1 MNFTKLLD
9 WSTHKTNKNT
19 SGVVPM
25 PNSSSVTAAP
35 QAPTPALS
43 MPLCML
49 LVCQVILLAA
59 VMIQADNNLRL
70 VAGLLAL
77 PLLLLSWQLGK
88 GAQRNP
94 LAERL
99 DTINGK
105 LIDLSSVADET
116 GHDDGASLN
125 KLASRLRQSVTTL
138 QHHSL
143 QIALNSAATRLQSE
157 QAASEAGEQQSL
169 SDLIFHASEQTTAA
183 LQDISAR
190 AGGIT
195 AMNSRNLDMA
205 HQSQQQL
212 GEARRQ
218 MQDVN
223 QTMDGFR
230 HNIEALSAT
239 TSKVREILVT
249 VQDVSTQTNM
259 LALNAAIEAA
269 RAGEA
274 GRGFAVVADEVRNL
288 SQKVGTAAQQI
299 GILMEEMTG
308 AMDGADAQT
317 LRMIE
322 QSTASGAVVN
332 TATEQFELMVSDF
345 QQANDDLLMVSSALE
360 QLNATNQE
368 THQHSSR
375 IRELSLG
382 IGERMQRNFTQA
394 DTLRDTTNLL
404 VQQLCSF
411 RLGSGR
417 LEAITDMLFQ
427 RRNLI
432 EAQLEE
438 LRASGVDLFD
448 QNYRPIPNTNPQKH
462 DVSWVEPYRKRIQP
476 LLDEWD
482 QGGKDGV
489 LYLVPMTERGY
500 LPAARSAASQP
511 PTGNPQIDAAK
522 SMHQRFIPVSAS
534 EMESVRQ
541 CQHLSMGTFV
551 IPGTSTIVFVIYT
564 PVHVGGRRWG
574 TISAGIAPAALGI

>member
-1 MNFTKLLD
+1 MHDSQFTTAPAQTPRLPFSTPLLLL
-9 WSTHKTNKNT
+9 
-19 SGVVPM
+19 
-25 PNSSSVTAAP
+25 
-35 QAPTPALS
+35 LS
-43 MPLCML
+43 
-49 LVCQVILLAA
+49 CQVILLAA
-59 VMIQADNNLRL
+59 VLIQADNSLRL

-77 PLLLLSWQLGK
+77 PLLLLTWHLGK
-88 GAQRNP
+88 GPQRNP
-94 LAERL
+94 LATQIE
-99 DTINGK
+99 TINGK
-105 LIDLSSVADET
+105 LIDLSTISE
-116 GHDDGASLN
+116 GGSEQDGSASLQG
-125 KLASRLRQSVTTL
+125 LASRLRQSITSL
-138 QHHSL
+138 QHNSL
-143 QIALNSAATRLQSE
+143 QIALTSAASRLQSE
-157 QAASEAGEQQSL
+157 QAAQEAGEQQSL
-169 SDLIFHASEQTTAA
+169 SDLIFHASEQTTTA
-183 LQDISAR
+183 LQDISSR
-190 AGGIT
+190 TGGIT
-195 AMNSRNLDMA
+195 DMNSRNLDMA

-212 GEARRQ
+212 GDARRQ
-218 MQDVN
+218 MRDVN

-230 HNIEALSAT
+230 NNIEALSSST
-239 TSKVREILVT
+239 GKVREILVT
-249 VQDVSTQTNM
+249 VQDFATQTNM

-299 GILMEEMTG
+299 GVLMEEMTG
-308 AMDGADAQT
+308 AMAGADAQT

-322 QSTASGAVVN
+322 QSASTGAVVN
-332 TATEQFELMVSDF
+332 TATEQFEIMVNDF
-345 QQANDDLLMVSSALE
+345 QKANDDLLMVSSALE
-360 QLNATNQE
+360 ELNATNHE

-375 IRELSLG
+375 IRDLSLA
-382 IGERMQRNFTQA
+382 IGERMKQNFAQA
-394 DTLRDTTNLL
+394 DTMRDTTNLL
-404 VQQLCSF
+404 VQQLCNF

-427 RRNLI
+427 RRDQI
-432 EAQLEE
+432 EARLEE
-438 LRASGVDLFD
+438 LQASGVDLFD
-448 QNYRPIPNTNPQKH
+448 QNYRPIANTNPQKH

-511 PTGNPQIDAAK
+511 PTGNPQVDAAK

-564 PVHVGGRRWG
+564 PVRIGGRRWG

>member
-1 MNFTKLLD
+1 MHNSQ
-9 WSTHKTNKNT
+9 STTA
-19 SGVVPM
+19 VV
-25 PNSSSVTAAP
+25 
-35 QAPTPALS
+35 QAPGLS
-43 MPLCML
+43 LSTPLCL
-49 LVCQVILLAA
+49 LLACQIILLGA
-59 VMIQADNNLRL
+59 VLIQADNSLRL
-70 VAGLLAL
+70 VAGLLAM
-77 PLLLLSWQLGK
+77 PLLILSWQLGK
-88 GAQRNP
+88 STQRNP
-94 LAERL
+94 LATRL
-99 DTINGK
+99 EAINGK
-105 LIDLSSVADET
+105 LIDLSS
-116 GHDDGASLN
+116 GDDTAPQEDTASLSN
-125 KLASRLRQSVTTL
+125 LASRLRQSITSL
-138 QHHSL
+138 QHNSL
-143 QIALNSAATRLQSE
+143 QIALTSAATRLQSE
-157 QAASEAGEQQSL
+157 QAAKEAGEQQSL
-169 SDLIFHASEQTTAA
+169 SELIFHASEQTTTA

-190 AGGIT
+190 TSGIT
-195 AMNSRNLDMA
+195 GMNSRNLDMA
-205 HQSQQQL
+205 HQSQLQL
-212 GEARRQ
+212 GDARRQ

-239 TSKVREILVT
+239 TGKVREILVT
-249 VQDVSTQTNM
+249 VQDFSTQTNM

-288 SQKVGTAAQQI
+288 SQKVGSAAQQI
-299 GILMEEMTG
+299 GLLMEEMTG
-308 AMDGADAQT
+308 AMNGADAQT

-322 QSTASGAVVN
+322 QSAATGAVVN

-360 QLNATNQE
+360 ELHATNQE

-375 IRELSLG
+375 IRDLSLG
-382 IGERMQRNFTQA
+382 IGERMKQNFTQA

-404 VQQLCSF
+404 VQQLCNF

-438 LRASGVDLFD
+438 LKASGVDLFD
-448 QNYRPIPNTNPQKH
+448 QNYRPIANTNPQKH

-511 PTGNPQIDAAK
+511 PTGNPQVDAAK

-564 PVHVGGRRWG
+564 PVYVGGRRWG
-574 TISAGIAPAALGI
+574 TISAGIVPAALGI

>member
-1 MNFTKLLD
+1 MHNSP
-9 WSTHKTNKNT
+9 STTT
-19 SGVVPM
+19 TAQASGLPLF
-25 PNSSSVTAAP
+25 S
-35 QAPTPALS
+35 
-43 MPLCML
+43 PLCL
-49 LVCQVILLAA
+49 LLACQVILLGA
-59 VMIQADNNLRL
+59 VLIHADNSLRL

-77 PLLLLSWQLGK
+77 PLLLLTWQLGK
-88 GAQRNP
+88 GAKRNP
-94 LAERL
+94 LAGRL
-99 DTINGK
+99 EAINGQ
-105 LIDLSSVADET
+105 LIDLSNVSE
-116 GHDDGASLN
+116 GDDQDDAVSLQ
-125 KLASRLRQSVTTL
+125 KLASRLRQSITSL
-138 QHHSL
+138 QHNSL
-143 QIALNSAATRLQSE
+143 QIALTSAATRLQSE
-157 QAASEAGEQQSL
+157 QAAKEAGEQQSL

-195 AMNSRNLDMA
+195 EMNSRNLDMA
-205 HQSQQQL
+205 HQSQRQL
-212 GEARRQ
+212 SEARRQ

-223 QTMDGFR
+223 LTMDGFR
-230 HNIEALSAT
+230 HNIEALGST
-239 TSKVREILVT
+239 TGKVREILVT
-249 VQDVSTQTNM
+249 VQDFSAQTNM

-308 AMDGADAQT
+308 AMDGADVQT
-317 LRMIE
+317 LRMLE
-322 QSTASGAVVN
+322 QSAATSTVVN

-360 QLNATNQE
+360 ELNATNQE
-368 THQHSSR
+368 THQHSNR

-382 IGERMQRNFTQA
+382 IGDRMKQNFAQA

-427 RRNLI
+427 RRDLI
-432 EAQLEE
+432 EVQLEE
-438 LRASGVDLFD
+438 LKASGVDLFD

-462 DVSWVEPYRKRIQP
+462 DVSWVEPYRRRIQP

-482 QGGKDGV
+482 HGGKDGV

-511 PTGNPQIDAAK
+511 PTGNPQVDAAK
-522 SMHQRFIPVSAS
+522 SMHQRFIPVSES
-534 EMESVRQ
+534 EMNSVRQ

>member
-1 MNFTKLLD
+1 MQD
-9 WSTHKTNKNT
+9 IQS
-19 SGVVPM
+19 
-25 PNSSSVTAAP
+25 TAAP
-35 QAPTPALS
+35 APTPTFLA
-43 MPLCML
+43 PVYL
-49 LVCQVILLAA
+49 LLLCQVVLLAA
-59 VMIQADNNLRL
+59 VLIQADNGLRL

-77 PLLLLSWQLGK
+77 PLLLLTWHLGK
-88 GAQRNP
+88 GGQRNP
-94 LAERL
+94 LAARL
-99 DTINGK
+99 DAINGK
-105 LIDLSSVADET
+105 LINLTESAGADELE
-116 GHDDGASLN
+116 GSANLQ
-125 KLASRLRQSVTTL
+125 KLAARLRQSITSL
-138 QHHSL
+138 QHSSL
-143 QIALNSAATRLQSE
+143 QIALTSAATRLQSE
-157 QAASEAGEQQSL
+157 QAAQEAGEQQSL
-169 SDLIFHASEQTTAA
+169 SDLIFHASEQTSAA

-195 AMNSRNLDMA
+195 EMNSRNLDMA

-212 GEARRQ
+212 GDARRQ

-239 TSKVREILVT
+239 TGKVREILVT
-249 VQDVSTQTNM
+249 VQDFSTQTNM

-274 GRGFAVVADEVRNL
+274 GRSFAVVADEVRNL
-288 SQKVGTAAQQI
+288 SQKVGSAAQQI
-299 GILMEEMTG
+299 GVLMEEMTS
-308 AMDGADAQT
+308 AMNGADEQT

-322 QSTASGAVVN
+322 QSTSTGAVVN
-332 TATEQFELMVSDF
+332 TATEQFELMVNDF

-360 QLNATNQE
+360 ELNATNQE

-382 IGERMQRNFTQA
+382 IGERMQQNFTQA
-394 DTLRDTTNLL
+394 DTLRDTTNQL
-404 VQQLCSF
+404 VQQLCNF

-417 LEAITDMLFQ
+417 LEAITDMLFE
-427 RRNLI
+427 RRSLI
-432 EAQLEE
+432 ETQLEE
-438 LRASGVDLFD
+438 LKASGVDLFD
-448 QNYRPIPNTNPQKH
+448 QNYRPIPNTSPQKH

-500 LPAARSAASQP
+500 LAAARSAVSQP

-564 PVHVGGRRWG
+564 PVYVGGRRWG
-574 TISAGIAPAALGI
+574 TISAGIAPAALGV

>member
-1 MNFTKLLD
+1 MQDIQSTATPFQASRLSLPAPVYLLLIC
-9 WSTHKTNKNT
+9 
-19 SGVVPM
+19 
-25 PNSSSVTAAP
+25 
-35 QAPTPALS
+35 QA
-43 MPLCML
+43 
-49 LVCQVILLAA
+49 ILLAA
-59 VMIQADNNLRL
+59 VLIQADNGLRL

-77 PLLLLSWQLGK
+77 PLLLLTWQLGK
-88 GAQRNP
+88 GVQRNP
-94 LAERL
+94 LATRL
-99 DTINGK
+99 DAINGK
-105 LIDLSSVADET
+105 LIDLTESAAEGELEGST
-116 GHDDGASLN
+116 NLQ
-125 KLASRLRQSVTTL
+125 KLTARLRDNITSL
-138 QHHSL
+138 QHSSL
-143 QIALNSAATRLQSE
+143 QIALTSAATRLQSE
-157 QAASEAGEQQSL
+157 QAAKEAGEQQNL
-169 SDLIFHASEQTTAA
+169 AELIFHASEQTSAA

-195 AMNSRNLDMA
+195 EMNSRNLDMA

-212 GEARRQ
+212 GEARQQ

-239 TSKVREILVT
+239 TGKVREILVT
-249 VQDVSTQTNM
+249 VQDFSTQTNM

-288 SQKVGTAAQQI
+288 SQKVGSAAQQI
-299 GILMEEMTG
+299 GVLMEEMTN
-308 AMDGADAQT
+308 AMAGADAQT

-322 QSTASGAVVN
+322 QSASTSVVVN
-332 TATEQFELMVSDF
+332 TATEQFELMVNDF

-360 QLNATNQE
+360 ELNATNQE

-382 IGERMQRNFTQA
+382 IGQRMQQNFAQA
-394 DTLRDTTNLL
+394 DTLRDNTNQL

-427 RRNLI
+427 RRNVI

-438 LRASGVDLFD
+438 LKASGVDLFD
-448 QNYRPIPNTNPQKH
+448 QNYRAIPNTNPQKH

-522 SMHQRFIPVSAS
+522 SMHQRFIPVTES
-534 EMESVRQ
+534 EANSVRQ

-574 TISAGIAPAALGI
+574 TISAGIVPAALGI

>member
-1 MNFTKLLD
+1 MQD
-9 WSTHKTNKNT
+9 IQSTAT
-19 SGVVPM
+19 PF
-25 PNSSSVTAAP
+25 
-35 QAPTPALS
+35 QATRLSLPTPVY
-43 MPLCML
+43 L
-49 LVCQVILLAA
+49 LLICQAILLAA
-59 VMIQADNNLRL
+59 VLIQADNSLRL

-77 PLLLLSWQLGK
+77 PLLLLTWQLGK
-88 GAQRNP
+88 GTQRNP
-94 LAERL
+94 LATRL
-99 DTINGK
+99 DAINGK
-105 LIDLSSVADET
+105 LIDLTESAAE
-116 GHDDGASLN
+116 DDLEGSTHLQ
-125 KLASRLRQSVTTL
+125 KLTARLRDSITSL
-138 QHHSL
+138 QHSSL
-143 QIALNSAATRLQSE
+143 QIALTSAATRLQSE
-157 QAASEAGEQQSL
+157 QAAKEAGEQQSL
-169 SDLIFHASEQTTAA
+169 SELIFHASEQTSAA

-195 AMNSRNLDMA
+195 EMNSRNLDMA

-212 GEARRQ
+212 GEARQQ

-239 TSKVREILVT
+239 TGKVREILVT
-249 VQDVSTQTNM
+249 VQDFSTQTNM

-288 SQKVGTAAQQI
+288 SQKVGSAAQQI
-299 GILMEEMTG
+299 GVLMEEMTN
-308 AMDGADAQT
+308 AMAGADAQT

-322 QSTASGAVVN
+322 QSASTSVVVN
-332 TATEQFELMVSDF
+332 TATEQFELMVNDF

-360 QLNATNQE
+360 ELNATNQE

-382 IGERMQRNFTQA
+382 IGQRMQQNFAQA
-394 DTLRDTTNLL
+394 DTLRDNTNQL
-404 VQQLCSF
+404 VQQLCNF

-427 RRNLI
+427 RRNVI
-432 EAQLEE
+432 EAHLEE
-438 LRASGVDLFD
+438 LKASGVDLFD
-448 QNYRPIPNTNPQKH
+448 QNYRAIPNTNPQKH

-500 LPAARSAASQP
+500 LPAARSTASQP

-522 SMHQRFIPVSAS
+522 SMHQRFIPVTES
-534 EMESVRQ
+534 EANSVRQ

-574 TISAGIAPAALGI
+574 TISAGIVPAALGI